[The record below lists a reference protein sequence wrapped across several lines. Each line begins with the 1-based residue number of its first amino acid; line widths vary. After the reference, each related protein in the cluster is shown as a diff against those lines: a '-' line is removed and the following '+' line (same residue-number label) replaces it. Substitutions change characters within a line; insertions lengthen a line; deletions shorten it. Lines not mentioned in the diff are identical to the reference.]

1 MPSSTFFNLPHEKKE
16 RVEHALLEEFSRA
29 PLSQAQVSNIVQS
42 AHIARGA
49 FYRYFDD
56 LTDAYRYMLA
66 QALRALHH
74 GLPDSSVQGTPV
86 ASKQVSSSSREQNA
100 NYVGKHSAPS
110 ANEQAASIGEQAAA
124 SSNEQAANRADNL
137 EQLATT
143 AYRQARLFVEQT
155 YQSQY
160 YQLMYWYY
168 HENNMSFAPSSFQPE
183 ESAEVWAVATLSH
196 VAIRECLLDRAN
208 VPTYLARL
216 REALEKLAGTQL
228 EA

>member
-29 PLSQAQVSNIVQS
+29 PLSQAQVSNIVES

-74 GLPDSSVQGTPV
+74 GLPHSSEQAAT
-86 ASKQVSSSSREQNA
+86 ASSKQTAS
-100 NYVGKHSAPS
+100 S
-110 ANEQAASIGEQAAA
+110 ANEQATSIGEQAAA
-124 SSNEQAANRADNL
+124 SSNEQDANRADNL
-137 EQLATT
+137 EQLTTT
-143 AYRQARLFVEQT
+143 AYRQARLFVEQAQ
-155 YQSQY
+155 QSQY

-168 HENNMSFAPSSFQPE
+168 HENNMSFAPSSFQPK

-208 VPTYLARL
+208 VPTYLTRL

>member
-16 RVEHALLEEFSRA
+16 RVEHALLDEFSRA

-74 GLPDSSVQGTPV
+74 GLPHSS
-86 ASKQVSSSSREQNA
+86 
-100 NYVGKHSAPS
+100 
-110 ANEQAASIGEQAAA
+110 
-124 SSNEQAANRADNL
+124 EQAANRPDNL

>member
-1 MPSSTFFNLPHEKKE
+1 MPSSTFSNLPHEKKE

-29 PLSQAQVSNIVQS
+29 PLSQAQVSNIVES

-74 GLPDSSVQGTPV
+74 GLPHSSEQAAT
-86 ASKQVSSSSREQNA
+86 ASSKQTAS
-100 NYVGKHSAPS
+100 S
-110 ANEQAASIGEQAAA
+110 ANEQATSISEQAAA
-124 SSNEQAANRADNL
+124 SSNEQAATSSNEQTTSSINEQAANRADNL
-137 EQLATT
+137 EKLASQ
-143 AYRQARLFVEQT
+143 AYRQARLFVEQAQ
-155 YQSQY
+155 QSQY

-168 HENNMSFAPSSFQPE
+168 HENNMSFVPSSFQPE

-208 VPTYLARL
+208 VPTYLERL